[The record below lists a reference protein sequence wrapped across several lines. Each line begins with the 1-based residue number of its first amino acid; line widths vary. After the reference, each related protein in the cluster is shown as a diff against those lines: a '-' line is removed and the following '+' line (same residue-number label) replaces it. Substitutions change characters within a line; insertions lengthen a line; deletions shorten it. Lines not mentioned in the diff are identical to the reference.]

1 MAVLIPIKNIW
12 WLMMFASDASGI
24 VLSSKRNAE
33 EIEEN
38 LPDLVADLLVEE
50 VSRRF
55 RQKLSVD
62 YSPFEAELY
71 RVRGRIDFLDTAR
84 KSLLSRGK
92 IAVRFSKITHDTDV
106 NRLALY
112 ALKRLSRVV
121 SKGKRSALRSSIGK
135 LKSVG
140 VNDLAASVHV
150 NRVFA
155 KVRPDLRLVSLSKL
169 ALSLQLITETQGNDK
184 FYEVQKDE
192 TWLRKLF
199 ETALGGFFKYHLKF
213 PEWKVSGGSK
223 FPWNLSDETDGFK
236 TFMPQMATDI
246 EIVNFYKRSKLIIDT
261 KFTSVLTKGVWKET
275 FKSNH
280 FYQLNAYLDA
290 SKQSSKIRGEH
301 TRLEGMLL
309 YPSVGVDFSE
319 SAMLDGSRIRLCS
332 VNLDSKP
339 SEITSQL
346 LALVRAE

>member
-1 MAVLIPIKNIW
+1 
-12 WLMMFASDASGI
+12 
-24 VLSSKRNAE
+24 
-33 EIEEN
+33 
-38 LPDLVADLLVEE
+38 
-50 VSRRF
+50 
-55 RQKLSVD
+55 
-62 YSPFEAELY
+62 
-71 RVRGRIDFLDTAR
+71 
-84 KSLLSRGK
+84 
-92 IAVRFSKITHDTDV
+92 
-106 NRLALY
+106 
-112 ALKRLSRVV
+112 
-121 SKGKRSALRSSIGK
+121 
-135 LKSVG
+135 
-140 VNDLAASVHV
+140 LAASVHV